1 MQSANSPA
9 LDTTGAH
16 GMMMTMMKMS
26 INHKKMKTEEVEKE
40 KMGGWKRRGRRI
52 VNIYCLIYS

>member
-1 MQSANSPA
+1 
-9 LDTTGAH
+9 
-16 GMMMTMMKMS
+16 MMMTMMKMS